1 MSGVHLAWIL
11 FGLYLAVTFWLA
23 YLGHKRTKNFE
34 DFAVGGRSMGPGL
47 TGMTLGACL
56 ASTATFVVNPGF
68 VYAYGLPALL
78 ALTIPL
84 FAGVFAGLALMSKG
98 FRKYGKTATT
108 LPLWIGER
116 YQSQGLRALFAL
128 LCLLNVFYVVLIVV
142 GAAFVMQASM
152 GVPYVWALRIV
163 VGVVFSY
170 VLLGGTYAHAY
181 TNTAQG
187 FVMLVVAAII
197 FVVALESIGDPSE
210 ALATLRAQDP
220 NLVALTNPQSPFY
233 RHWVEVLVCPF
244 VIGVALVAQ
253 PHLLLKTL
261 YLKRT
266 RDLATFGAVGF
277 GCFVVFSLVL
287 FAGLAAR
294 MDFGPGVAQDLAMPR
309 WLATAF
315 SPTLGAVVSVAI
327 LAAAMS
333 TLDGL
338 LVAVSAIVGVDLV
351 AHPWIAP
358 RFGAKD
364 EPARQVLA
372 LSAGRIT
379 VLALGG
385 VAYFI
390 SGWFDPA
397 SQVAGKSSGAALI
410 GVFGTL
416 GTYALFVATLPAVL
430 YGIRDRVAPAWSIAL
445 ASILG
450 VSLHLGLFL
459 GEVTINTGLTAC
471 AGLLISLPL
480 PGLVLLLTPAAAPKL
495 EAIKEMAAAEASPS
509 QPAASAPESD
519 CFTTSGR
526 LVAAS
531 A

>member
-11 FGLYLAVTFWLA
+11 FGLYLVVTFYLA
-23 YLGHKRTKNFE
+23 YLGHKRTKTFE

-56 ASTATFVVNPGF
+56 ASTATFVINPGF

-98 FRKYGKTATT
+98 FRAHGKTATT

-116 YQSQGLRALFAL
+116 YQSEGLRGLFAL

-142 GAAFVMQASM
+142 GAAYVMQATM
-152 GVPYVWALRIV
+152 GVPYAWAVTIV

-197 FVVALESIGDPSE
+197 FVVALQAIGNPAD
-210 ALATLRAQDP
+210 AIAALRAQDP
-220 NLVALTNPQSPFY
+220 HLVGLTHPESPFY
-233 RHWVEVLVCPF
+233 RHWIEVVVLPF

-266 RDLATFGAVGF
+266 RDLATFGLVGF

-287 FAGLAAR
+287 FAGVAAR
-294 MDFGPGVAQDLAMPR
+294 LELGPGIPQDVAAPR

-315 SPTLGAVVSVAI
+315 HPALGALVSVAI

-338 LVAVSAIVGVDLV
+338 LVAVSAIVGVDLI
-351 AHPWIAP
+351 AHPWLAP
-358 RFGAKD
+358 RLGAHD

-372 LSAGRIT
+372 LKAGRLTI
-379 VLALGG
+379 LALGA
-385 VAYFI
+385 VAFAI
-390 SGWFDPA
+390 SLSPPA
-397 SQVAGKSSGAALI
+397 LV

-416 GTYALFVATLPAVL
+416 GTYGLLVASLPAVL
-430 YGIRDRVAPAWSIAL
+430 YGIRERVPPAWSIAL
-445 ASILG
+445 ASFLG
-450 VSLHLGLFL
+450 ISLHLGLYL
-459 GEVTINTGLTAC
+459 SGLTINTGLTAC
-471 AGLLISLPL
+471 AGLLVALPL
-480 PGLVLLLTPAAAPKL
+480 PGVILLLTPKKGVARPP
-495 EAIKEMAAAEASPS
+495 SP
-509 QPAASAPESD
+509 AVER
-519 CFTTSGR
+519 TLSGR
-526 LVAAS
+526 LVTQPA
-531 A
+531 